1 MIVTETCCN
10 AYILRVGV
18 LPSLLLSLA
27 LHPPECTAERAL
39 PLVAGPKLLDPE
51 FKVRVDSSEGRVCM
65 SFIDACFGDP
75 EIDERIELSV
85 EVTMTVDQDDVVS
98 CSVDIDTGIQMPSPI
113 SSAPRPLLNSIAS
126 LVAKI
131 ILRSILPNFLDS
143 LRKDFQQ
150 WQTGKTLEQRWT
162 VARDSSLL
170 SSAAQA
176 QAGELPGLEPEASA
190 EAGPSAGAP
199 VPLNPPP
206 VVAAGGER
214 QAEGPGD
221 AEDSPAGSVSV
232 ASE

>member
-1 MIVTETCCN
+1 MLTETCCN
-10 AYILRVGV
+10 AYILRVSGFSPPC
-18 LPSLLLSLA
+18 LFILLST
-27 LHPPECTAERAL
+27 PPECTAERVL
-39 PLVAGPKLLDPE
+39 LRVAGPKLMDPE

-85 EVTMTVDQDDVVS
+85 EVTMTVDKNDNVS

-113 SSAPRPLLNSIAS
+113 SSAPRPLLNSISS

-150 WQTGKTLEQRWT
+150 WQTGKTLEERWT

-170 SSAAQA
+170 SSATQA

-190 EAGPSAGAP
+190 EAGPLASAP
-199 VPLNPPP
+199 EPLDPPP
-206 VVAAGGER
+206 VEAAGGER
-214 QAEGPGD
+214 QTDGASD